1 MLHWVLKSRS
11 VCHGV
16 AVLATLCLLAVAQAQ
31 TTRSYQEIRDLA
43 ALASAAY
50 ESGAEIPA
58 DAGYVQVEHNDTAES
73 GLKYGVYQRVR
84 NGEVE
89 TVLAFAGTDGADLPD
104 VATDGFQALNPTL
117 RVSDQYAEA
126 LAVAARVARD
136 YGDYQITGHSLGGGL
151 SQYVSVATGR
161 EATVF
166 NAAGL
171 GRGSIRQLDR
181 LAPGGVDGAG
191 GQITNVHL
199 IGDVVSGGPTSF
211 NQLGTRIELEPAPGT
226 VLPLIDR
233 TFLNS
238 FFTPAIINREQNN
251 LRSTV
256 QRHLQGNV
264 IAAAQTNRAIA
275 DIWTQQRGLRAFD
288 QDRLLA
294 LDAVVAGTEDF
305 ASFSIDAQVAIREAQ
320 LDNLQRFQVGALTNA
335 AAFSFTS
342 PMSTGGFIDVT
353 VPSDADFTVRL
364 FDSGALE
371 DGDMVA
377 VTIASGSG
385 VEDLG
390 TVSLTFAGQNFT
402 RDIASG
408 AVELRLRALNE
419 GTSSP
424 NTGGVNILSP
434 IIAGPSNQNFNLNT
448 GETGVLRV
456 FAR

>member
-1 MLHWVLKSRS
+1 MPYR
-11 VCHGV
+11 V
-16 AVLATLCLLAVAQAQ
+16 AVLRSTSQGLTLLLSLCLLAVAQAQ

-50 ESGAEIPA
+50 ESGTPIPEE
-58 DAGYVQVEHNDTAES
+58 AGYVQVEHNDDAES

-104 VATDGFQALNPTL
+104 VATDAFQAVNPTL

-126 LAVAARVARD
+126 LTVAARVAQQ
-136 YGDYQITGHSLGGGL
+136 YGSYEITGHSLGGGL

-161 EATVF
+161 DATVF

-171 GRGSIRQLDR
+171 GRGSIRQLER
-181 LAPGGVDGAG
+181 LAPGGVGGAG

-199 IGDVVSGGPTSF
+199 MGDVVSGGATSF

-233 TFLNS
+233 TFINS
-238 FFTPAIINREQNN
+238 FFTPAIVNRTQNN

-264 IAAAQTNRAIA
+264 ISATQTNRAIA

-288 QDRLLA
+288 DDRLRA
-294 LDAVVAGTEDF
+294 LDAVVAGTQDF
-305 ASFSIDAQVAIREAQ
+305 PSFSIDAQVAIREAQ

-335 AAFSFTS
+335 SAFNFTS

-353 VPSDADFTVRL
+353 VPSDTDFMVRL

-371 DGDMVA
+371 DGDLVA
-377 VTIASGSG
+377 VTIGSGSG
-385 VEDLG
+385 SEDLG
-390 TVSLTFAGQNFT
+390 TVSLTFAGQVFT

-408 AVELRLRALNE
+408 AVELRLTALNE
-419 GTSSP
+419 GTSPP

-434 IIAGPSNQNFNLNT
+434 IIAGPANQNFNLST

-456 FAR
+456 FAE